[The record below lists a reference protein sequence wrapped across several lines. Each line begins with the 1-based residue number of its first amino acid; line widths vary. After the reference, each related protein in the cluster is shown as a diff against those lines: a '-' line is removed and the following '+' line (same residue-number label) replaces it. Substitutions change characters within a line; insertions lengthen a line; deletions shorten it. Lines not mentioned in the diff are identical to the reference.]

1 MIVKSV
7 MEKMEYENTIKTLND
22 KNNLILRLI

>member
-7 MEKMEYENTIKTLND
+7 MEKMEYEKTIKPLND